1 MPGANVYPFLVYT
14 VGLVFPVIS
23 IIALYI
29 FIEGE
34 AD

>member
-1 MPGANVYPFLVYT
+1 MPGANVYPFLVYA

-23 IIALYI
+23 LIALYI

-34 AD
+34 PD